1 MKKILISGAGGQIG
15 TELKRF
21 LRAKYGDSAVIAADI
36 RQIEGDPCTV
46 CLDAT
51 DEKALYELV
60 KNEKVDTIYNL
71 VALLSAKG
79 EANPMLAWKINI
91 GALLAALNVS
101 REFGCGVFTPSSI
114 GAFGPDAPKD
124 ETPQDTA
131 MHPNTIYGVCKVTG
145 EMLGNYYHE
154 RFGVNARSVRF
165 PGLISYSALPGGG
178 TTDYAVEVFYS
189 AIRGEKYICPIP
201 HDRYMDMM
209 YMPDALSALHD
220 LMEVPDEKLIHR
232 NGYNIAS
239 LSFTPEILFEAIK
252 RRIPS
257 FTWDYNVDPVMD
269 KISDSWPNKMDDS
282 VARKEWGWT
291 PKWGLDA
298 MIDDMILH
306 LKDKV

>member
-1 MKKILISGAGGQIG
+1 
-15 TELKRF
+15 
-21 LRAKYGDSAVIAADI
+21 
-36 RQIEGDPCTV
+36 
-46 CLDAT
+46 
-51 DEKALYELV
+51 
-60 KNEKVDTIYNL
+60 
-71 VALLSAKG
+71 
-79 EANPMLAWKINI
+79 
-91 GALLAALNVS
+91 
-101 REFGCGVFTPSSI
+101 
-114 GAFGPDAPKD
+114 
-124 ETPQDTA
+124 
-131 MHPNTIYGVCKVTG
+131 
-145 EMLGNYYHE
+145 
-154 RFGVNARSVRF
+154 
-165 PGLISYSALPGGG
+165 
-178 TTDYAVEVFYS
+178 
-189 AIRGEKYICPIP
+189 
-201 HDRYMDMM
+201 MM